1 MIIDEHFNDNI
12 QTRLRRLR
20 VQNPNVHVTYPS
32 PALFQVIKASLG
44 TGVAK
49 TKAYSL
55 PIPGLSKEF
64 SDPENAVVAGSVVF
78 SR

>member
-12 QTRLRRLR
+12 QTRVRRLR
-20 VQNPNVHVTYPS
+20 VQNPHVTYPS
-32 PALFQVIKASLG
+32 PELFQVIEASLG
-44 TGVAK
+44 TGVAETK
-49 TKAYSL
+49 TYSF

-64 SDPENAVVAGSVVF
+64 SDPEIAVVAGSVVF